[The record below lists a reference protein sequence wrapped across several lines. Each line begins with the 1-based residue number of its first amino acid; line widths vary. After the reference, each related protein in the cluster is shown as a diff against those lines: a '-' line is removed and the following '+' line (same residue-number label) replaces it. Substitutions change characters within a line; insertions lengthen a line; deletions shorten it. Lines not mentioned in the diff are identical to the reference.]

1 MRKIV
6 ILDYHS
12 REVFVIENSPMFYDE
27 GDFELGLALEYIGEE
42 HDIYLR
48 EVDVHFMMTN
58 SLAINIL

>member
-12 REVFVIENSPMFYDE
+12 REVFVIEDSPMFYDGE
-27 GDFELGLALEYIGEE
+27 EFDVESMLEYISEE

-48 EVDVHFMMTN
+48 EGDVHFMMAN